1 MFQRVNLKLLDLN
14 KSKEGLKEARE
25 TAKTGELEESER
37 GKSGRKEYK
46 NTSKTPFL
54 VQETVPEA
62 LERKFF
68 N

>member
-1 MFQRVNLKLLDLN
+1 MNANVFQRVNLKLLDLN
-14 KSKEGLKEARE
+14 KSNEGLKEARE
-25 TAKTGELEESER
+25 TAKTGELEESEK
-37 GKSGRKEYK
+37 GKS
-46 NTSKTPFL
+46 